1 MQRNL
6 NTVRD
11 KSCLEDL
18 IHNRSLMDEIKKYSA
33 GALVQGRQVW
43 KILFF
48 VYLAIG
54 LMFVGVGILSQVV
67 KGHSLEFFLRDI
79 VATGK
84 LPFFA
89 GFVSQLGGM
98 LWCASLTVCLFSLL
112 ILRRQDAGLA
122 SSRRFLLQAAI
133 LTGVLLLDDIFLF
146 HEDVGPHYL
155 HIPEKV
161 VMVGYMLLGIAFVI
175 LNRKEILSSE
185 YLLLLLALAM
195 LGISV
200 FLDALPIDDFGL
212 PYFFKRLEIFL
223 EDGFKF
229 AGIATWLI
237 YFVRYA
243 AQKLSLPARE

>member
-1 MQRNL
+1 MN
-6 NTVRD
+6 
-11 KSCLEDL
+11 
-18 IHNRSLMDEIKKYSA
+18 EIRKYTS
-33 GALVQGRQVW
+33 GALVQGRQLW
-43 KILFF
+43 RTLLF

-54 LMFVGVGILSQVV
+54 LLFVGVGVLSQVV
-67 KGHSLEFFLRDI
+67 NGVSLEFFLRDI

-112 ILRRQDAGLA
+112 VLRRQNGSLA
-122 SSRRFLLQAAI
+122 SSKRFLLHAAI
-133 LTGVLLLDDIFLF
+133 LTGILLLDDIFLF
-146 HEDVGPHYL
+146 HEEVAPNYL
-155 HIPEKV
+155 HIPEKL
-161 VMVGYMLLGIAFVI
+161 VMAGYLLLGVAFVF
-175 LNRKEILSSE
+175 LNVNEILSSE
-185 YLLLLLALAM
+185 YLLLGLALAC

-212 PYFFKRLEIFL
+212 RYFFKRLEIFL

-243 AQKLSLPARE
+243 VQKIESTH

>member
-1 MQRNL
+1 MN
-6 NTVRD
+6 
-11 KSCLEDL
+11 
-18 IHNRSLMDEIKKYSA
+18 EIRKYTS
-33 GALVQGRQVW
+33 GALVQGRQLW
-43 KILFF
+43 RTLLF

-54 LMFVGVGILSQVV
+54 LLFVGVGVLSQVV
-67 KGHSLEFFLRDI
+67 NGVSLEFFLRDI

-112 ILRRQDAGLA
+112 VLRRQNGSLA
-122 SSRRFLLQAAI
+122 SSKRFLLHAAI
-133 LTGVLLLDDIFLF
+133 LTGILLLDDIFLF
-146 HEDVGPHYL
+146 HEEVAPNYL
-155 HIPEKV
+155 HIPEKL
-161 VMVGYMLLGIAFVI
+161 VMAGYLLLGVAFVF
-175 LNRKEILSSE
+175 LNVNEILSSE
-185 YLLLLLALAM
+185 YLLLGLALAC

-212 PYFFKRLEIFL
+212 RYFFTRLEIYL

-229 AGIATWLI
+229 AGITTWLI

-243 AQKLSLPARE
+243 AQKIDLLR